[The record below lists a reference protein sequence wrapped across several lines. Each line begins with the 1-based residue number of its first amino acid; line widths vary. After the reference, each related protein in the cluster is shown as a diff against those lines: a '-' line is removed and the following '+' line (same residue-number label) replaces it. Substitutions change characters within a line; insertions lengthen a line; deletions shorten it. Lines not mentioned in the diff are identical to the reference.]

1 MTKELVIEVTTGII
15 VLGSVF
21 GGRHLRKLSQTIE
34 DFLVSRNLIRESPED
49 AIPGTQ
55 KNETA
60 PPSPR
65 FDG

>member
-1 MTKELVIEVTTGII
+1 MTKELVIEVTTGIV

-34 DFLVSRNLIRESPED
+34 DFLVSRNLITESPEEVVPN
-49 AIPGTQ
+49 IR

-60 PPSPR
+60 PPSAR

>member
-1 MTKELVIEVTTGII
+1 MTKEWVIEVTTGIV

-21 GGRHLRKLSQTIE
+21 GGRHLRKLSQNIE
-34 DFLVSRNLIRESPED
+34 DFLVSRDLIHESPED
-49 AIPGTQ
+49 VVPALR